1 MNKYLIPICD
11 IESGQIWIKVIM
23 ARSSSACQEK
33 IMDELINLYDM
44 EDSSSSYREFVELAD
59 SKYNILIGE
68 ITDIET
74 L

>member
-1 MNKYLIPICD
+1 
-11 IESGQIWIKVIM
+11 M